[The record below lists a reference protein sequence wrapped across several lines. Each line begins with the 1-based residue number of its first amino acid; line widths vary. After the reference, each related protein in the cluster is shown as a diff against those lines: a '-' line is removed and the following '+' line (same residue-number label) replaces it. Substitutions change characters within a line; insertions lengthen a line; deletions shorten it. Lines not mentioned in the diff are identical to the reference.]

1 MVIGG
6 DGLVVGG
13 GRLLVGER
21 LLVGGRLLFFI
32 FLIVVYTNPKIS
44 VL

>member
-1 MVIGG
+1 MVVGG

-13 GRLLVGER
+13 GR